1 LFLKGQQLK
10 TFLEQFSDHDLMA
23 MLIIY
28 IEGWKQ
34 KRVKC
39 CWIKQKIITLLHSPI
54 VKYSSEHNLISLL
67 ALLWKFIKCY
77 CT

>member
-39 CWIKQKIITLLHSPI
+39 CWI
-54 VKYSSEHNLISLL
+54 
-67 ALLWKFIKCY
+67 
-77 CT
+77 